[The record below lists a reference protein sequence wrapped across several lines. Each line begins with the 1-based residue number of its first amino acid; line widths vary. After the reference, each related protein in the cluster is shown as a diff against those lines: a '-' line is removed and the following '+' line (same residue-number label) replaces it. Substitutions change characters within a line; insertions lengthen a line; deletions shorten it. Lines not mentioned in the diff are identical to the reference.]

1 MRGRGGHRLRDA
13 GHKGSKSRC
22 VRHLLS
28 LLAEADTLHQHLSR
42 SKLLNL
48 QFLGA
53 DTAKPETKDR
63 LSLLCKD
70 THTHDLFSP
79 GSVE

>member
-13 GHKGSKSRC
+13 GHEGSKSRC

-53 DTAKPETKDR
+53 DTTNPETKDR
-63 LSLLCKD
+63 LSLLCKH
-70 THTHDLFSP
+70 THTRMIYFLL
-79 GSVE
+79 GQ